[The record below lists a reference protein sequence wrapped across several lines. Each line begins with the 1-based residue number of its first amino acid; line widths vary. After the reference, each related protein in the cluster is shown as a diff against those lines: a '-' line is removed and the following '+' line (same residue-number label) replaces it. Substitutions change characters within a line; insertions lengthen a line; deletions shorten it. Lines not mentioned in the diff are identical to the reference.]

1 MNKLFKLFDFEYS
14 INSVVIKFVDGLD
27 LSSVT
32 HISLCLFSFIQ
43 QWAQIKL
50 FLQVWN
56 IISPFL
62 RE

>member
-43 QWAQIKL
+43 Q
-50 FLQVWN
+50 
-56 IISPFL
+56 
-62 RE
+62 